1 MTRAADETTLPR
13 IGDELPTL
21 TWTAGFEVW
30 NRFAAVNDEFVPIH
44 MDDEHGRAAGYDGA
58 FGMGYLQWSWVHNV
72 LRQFVGEHGRIDRV
86 QGSFRAPSLKGAE
99 VTAGGRVTSVSAAGQ
114 RTVVEV
120 EVWTRTADGTAL
132 FPGTA
137 TVSFPAG

>member
-1 MTRAADETTLPR
+1 MHADTDLRDLAVETR
-13 IGDELPTL
+13 LPTR

-44 MDDEHGRAAGYDGA
+44 MDDEAGRGAGYDGA
-58 FGMGYLQWSWVHNV
+58 FGMGYLQWSWIHDV
-72 LRQFVGEHGRIDRV
+72 LRDFIGDRGRIDRV
-86 QGSFRAPSLKGAE
+86 QGNFRAPSLKGVE
-99 VTAGGRVTSVSAAGQ
+99 VTAGGEVSGVSTVDGRLMVDVT
-114 RTVVEV
+114 
-120 EVWTRTADGTAL
+120 VWTRTADGVEL